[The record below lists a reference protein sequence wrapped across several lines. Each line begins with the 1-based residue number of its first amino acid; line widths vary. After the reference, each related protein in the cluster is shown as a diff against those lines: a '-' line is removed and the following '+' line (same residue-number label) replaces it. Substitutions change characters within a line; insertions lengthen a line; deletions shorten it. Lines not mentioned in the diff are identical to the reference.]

1 MRELIEILRRE
12 LEEGRDTLM
21 VNVISSSG
29 SVPRGAG
36 AKMLI
41 GREGRIYGSIGGG
54 ALEYSAEKKAM
65 ELLEKKGFERKDF
78 VLKENQPEDLGMV
91 CGGNVDLCFSYF
103 SVKDQRMKEMLERTQ
118 KLYEEDRKIW
128 FIMDLSDSSSFQM
141 NFYSEDSGYI
151 GERLDL
157 DLSVFGNRRAV
168 FLREEKR
175 SFYIEK
181 ISEPGYVYIF
191 GGGHVAQALVPVLHP
206 LGFKPFVLENREEF
220 CRAKLFRNLAKTL
233 LIDFEKIDDFMHIG
247 KEDYVCIMSRGHK
260 DDALLQ
266 AQVLRSPARY
276 IGVIGSAR
284 KKASMMRILREEG
297 FEDQDLLRIHSPIGI
312 EIAAETPEEIAI
324 SIAAELIAER
334 AKNR

>member
-1 MRELIEILRRE
+1 MKEMIKIMRGE
-12 LEEGRDTLM
+12 LEKGKDILM

-41 GREGRIYGSIGGG
+41 GREGRMYGSIGGG
-54 ALEYSAEKKAM
+54 ALEYSAERKAA
-65 ELLEKKGFERKDF
+65 ELLEKKSFERKDF

-91 CGGNVDLCFSYF
+91 CGGDVGLCFSYF
-103 SVKDQRMKEMLERTQ
+103 SAEDHRMKEMLDRTQ
-118 KLYEEDRKIW
+118 KLYEKDRKIW
-128 FIMDLSDSSSFQM
+128 LIMDLSDASSFKI

-151 GERLDL
+151 GDRLDL
-157 DLSVFGNRRAV
+157 DLSVFGQRRSF
-168 FLREEKR
+168 FLKEGGR
-175 SFYIEK
+175 SFYIER

-191 GGGHVAQALVPVLHP
+191 GGGHVAQALVPVLYP

-220 CRAKLFRNLAKTL
+220 CRAELFQNFAETA
-233 LIDFEKIDDFMHIG
+233 LIDFEKIYDFIHIG

-260 DDALLQ
+260 DDTLLQ
-266 AQVLRSPARY
+266 AQVLRSLARY

-284 KKASMMRILREEG
+284 KKESMLRILRAEG
-297 FEDQDLLRIHSPIGI
+297 FAESDLLRIHSPIGI

-334 AKNR
+334 AKTS